1 MGPSLIKNVVLV
13 YTDLLMIHSENI
25 VTLIDSFGK
34 KKKKFSPKLGKDI
47 VLMTQSLLNIWM
59 ILLFSYKL
67 FAFLF

>member
-34 KKKKFSPKLGKDI
+34 KEQFSPKLGKDI
-47 VLMTQSLLNIWM
+47 VLMTRSLLNI
-59 ILLFSYKL
+59 
-67 FAFLF
+67 

>member
-34 KKKKFSPKLGKDI
+34 KEQIFTKIRKGHCVDDLFVVKYMNDI
-47 VLMTQSLLNIWM
+47 TFFI
-59 ILLFSYKL
+59 
-67 FAFLF
+67 